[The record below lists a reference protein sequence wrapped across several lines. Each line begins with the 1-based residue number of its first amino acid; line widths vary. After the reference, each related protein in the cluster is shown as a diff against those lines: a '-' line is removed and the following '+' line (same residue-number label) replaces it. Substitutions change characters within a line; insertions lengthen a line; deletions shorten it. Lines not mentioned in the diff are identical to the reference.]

1 VWKGREL
8 VVPILQPE
16 HEMWVCGQ
24 FSVQP
29 VYPEGEN
36 FQYSSG
42 WRLGGPQ
49 NWDGPFIEEKNE
61 NLLLL
66 LGIEP

>member
-1 VWKGREL
+1 MWNGREIA
-8 VVPILQPE
+8 VPVLQPE
-16 HEMWVCGQ
+16 HGMWVRGQ

-36 FQYSSG
+36 FHYPSG
-42 WRLGGPQ
+42 RRLGGPQ
-49 NWDGPFIEEKNE
+49 NWDGPFIEEMNK

>member
-1 VWKGREL
+1 
-8 VVPILQPE
+8 
-16 HEMWVCGQ
+16 MWVRGQ

-36 FQYSSG
+36 FQYPSG
-42 WRLGGPQ
+42 WRLGVPQ
-49 NWDGPFIEEKNE
+49 NWDGPFIEEKNK

-66 LGIEP
+66 LGTEP